1 MEPRDFLEDLKE
13 EIQSDLL
20 RLMDHIFGKGV
31 YTATRNLLC
40 QAVVDR
46 INNKKLL
53 QKNEEFR
60 RAYDNKITSTHVL
73 KNGQVLMV
81 IEDQTTGS
89 VNIAVSVPNMPS
101 VVSYYLC
108 ELSEQGVLSY
118 ANTGEA
124 FSRLFDDEND
134 HEKGGE

>member
-1 MEPRDFLEDLKE
+1 MTTKF
-13 EIQSDLL
+13 
-20 RLMDHIFGKGV
+20 FGKL
-31 YTATRNLLC
+31 TTH
-40 QAVVDR
+40 
-46 INNKKLL
+46 
-53 QKNEEFR
+53 
-60 RAYDNKITSTHVL
+60 DNKVISTHVL

-81 IEDQTTGS
+81 IEDQSTGT

-108 ELSEQGVLSY
+108 ELSEQGILSY